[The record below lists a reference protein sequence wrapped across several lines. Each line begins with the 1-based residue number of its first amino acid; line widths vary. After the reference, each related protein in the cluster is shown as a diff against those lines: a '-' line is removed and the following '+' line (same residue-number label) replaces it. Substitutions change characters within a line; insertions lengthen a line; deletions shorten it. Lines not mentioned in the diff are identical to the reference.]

1 MTNNRWT
8 AEQAHDWNNRTGWLV
23 GCNFSPS
30 TAGNQL
36 EMWQPQTFD
45 IATISKELGWA
56 ADIGM
61 NTIRLYLHDLLFTE
75 SPENFLDQI
84 DVVLSIAQSRGI
96 GVVPVLFDGVWNP
109 KPRLGV
115 QREPTPRLHNSM
127 WVQSPGSE
135 IFYDRSRWP
144 GLREYVQVVITRFK
158 NDPRVLAWDLFNEPD
173 QVDTVTLTLGS
184 REEKIKVAT
193 ELVSQVFDW
202 AQEISPSQPLTVGIW
217 EYNEH
222 WQPAENS
229 LNALILDR
237 SDIISFHCYEPRE
250 KLTAVIESLK
260 TYGRPLLCTEWL
272 ARSAGSTVDLL
283 EVFSQHGVGAINWGL
298 VDGRTQTRFP
308 WRSWTE
314 PVTDEEP
321 WFHELLH
328 RDGSPYDSKEADIFR
343 HLTSLHM

>member
-8 AEQAHDWNNRTGWLV
+8 TEQAHDWNNRTGWLV

-36 EMWQPQTFD
+36 EMWQPETFD
-45 IATISKELGWA
+45 IETISKELGWA

-272 ARSAGSTVDLL
+272 ARTAGSTVDLL

>member
-1 MTNNRWT
+1 
-8 AEQAHDWNNRTGWLV
+8 
-23 GCNFSPS
+23 
-30 TAGNQL
+30 
-36 EMWQPQTFD
+36 MWQPETFD
-45 IATISKELGWA
+45 IETISKELGWA

>member
-8 AEQAHDWNNRTGWLV
+8 TEQAHDWNNRTGWLV

-36 EMWQPQTFD
+36 EMWQPETFD
-45 IATISKELGWA
+45 IETISKELGWA

>member
-1 MTNNRWT
+1 MTTDRWT
-8 AEQAHDWNNRTGWLV
+8 IEQANDWNSRTKWLV

-36 EMWQPQTFD
+36 EMWQSETFD
-45 IATISKELGWA
+45 IDTISKELGWA

-75 SPENFLDQI
+75 SPTNFLDRM
-84 DVVLSIAQSRGI
+84 DVVLSVAHSHGIA
-96 GVVPVLFDGVWNP
+96 VVPVLFDGVWNP

-115 QREPTPRLHNSM
+115 QREPAPRLHNAM

-135 IFYDRSRWP
+135 IFYDRSRWNE
-144 GLREYVQVVITRFK
+144 LRGYVQEVIKRFSNDSRVV
-158 NDPRVLAWDLFNEPD
+158 AWDLFNEPD
-173 QVDTVTLTLGS
+173 QVDTVTLKLGS
-184 REEKIKVAT
+184 REEKIKTAT

-202 AQEISPSQPLTVGIW
+202 AQEISPAQPLTVGIW
-217 EYNEH
+217 EYNAQWH
-222 WQPAENS
+222 PAENT
-229 LNALILDR
+229 LNELILNR

-250 KLTAVIESLK
+250 KLIAVIEQLK
-260 TYGRPLLCTEWL
+260 TFGRPLLCTEWL
-272 ARSAGSTVDLL
+272 ARTAGSTVDLL
-283 EVFSQHGVGAINWGL
+283 EVFDEYGVGAINWGF

-308 WRSWTE
+308 WHSWTE

-328 RDGSPYDSKEADIFR
+328 RDGTPYDAKEVEIFR
-343 HLTSLHM
+343 HHTSQHS